1 MGPKYPG
8 GIGIDYDYDLYDEIL
23 EFHPDTEEWIL
34 AGRMIEARGGHAVS
48 TINFEDVRDVCNN
61 SHFYSVSILLI
72 IICVINVII
81 FTCY

>member
-48 TINFEDVRDVCNN
+48 TINFEDVRDVCFESPLVNRK
-61 SHFYSVSILLI
+61 
-72 IICVINVII
+72 
-81 FTCY
+81 